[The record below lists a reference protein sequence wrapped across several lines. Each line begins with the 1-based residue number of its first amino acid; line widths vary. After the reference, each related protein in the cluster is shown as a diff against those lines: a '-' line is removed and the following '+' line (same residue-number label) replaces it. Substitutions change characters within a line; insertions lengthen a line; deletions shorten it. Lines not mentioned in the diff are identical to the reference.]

1 MKNRVMSALAM
12 LLFLLCLGYGA
23 YQENELNVLEEEI
36 VSVEVQRRSP
46 YLSESEVDS
55 EDLMKQLSR
64 EIKATDFI
72 EQDERKAEVKD
83 KSGQPDIVFHIYGE
97 EGSILYTLEITNN
110 LEQVT
115 MNINQK
121 NYFYDNE
128 KLDRIFE
135 EIFSEAQEKRKK
147 EEIIPL

>member
-1 MKNRVMSALAM
+1 MKNRVMSVLAT

-64 EIKATDFI
+64 EIKAADFI

-83 KSGQPDIVFHIYGE
+83 KSGQPDIVFHIME
-97 EGSILYTLEITNN
+97 
-110 LEQVT
+110 
-115 MNINQK
+115 
-121 NYFYDNE
+121 
-128 KLDRIFE
+128 
-135 EIFSEAQEKRKK
+135 KK
-147 EEIIPL
+147 EVYYIR

>member
-1 MKNRVMSALAM
+1 MKNRVISVLAT

-72 EQDERKAEVKD
+72 EQDERK
-83 KSGQPDIVFHIYGE
+83 
-97 EGSILYTLEITNN
+97 
-110 LEQVT
+110 QVT

-128 KLDRIFE
+128 KLDCIFR
-135 EIFSEAQEKRKK
+135 EIFSEAQEKRER

>member
-1 MKNRVMSALAM
+1 MKNRVMSVLAT

-72 EQDERKAEVKD
+72 EQDERKSRGLKI
-83 KSGQPDIVFHIYGE
+83 SQGSLISYFHI
-97 EGSILYTLEITNN
+97 LW
-110 LEQVT
+110 
-115 MNINQK
+115 
-121 NYFYDNE
+121 
-128 KLDRIFE
+128 R
-135 EIFSEAQEKRKK
+135 RKK
-147 EEIIPL
+147 YTIYVRNNK

>member
-1 MKNRVMSALAM
+1 MWTIQAIR
-12 LLFLLCLGYGA
+12 LGYGA

-36 VSVEVQRRSP
+36 ISVEVQRRSP
-46 YLSESEVDS
+46 YLSESEVDR

-110 LEQVT
+110 FEQVT

-135 EIFSEAQEKRKK
+135 EIFQKHRKKEKRKK
-147 EEIIPL
+147 SFLYR